1 MVEIRFLP
9 PSASDVGPKN
19 ALAERAARQ
28 LERYRDDPDAT
39 FDLPVVVEGS
49 PLQRAVWDAMCAIP
63 RGKTRTYGD
72 IARELGAIFRAL
84 PAFPRCARVGQ
95 ACGDNRLP
103 IVIPCHRVVA
113 ADGIGG
119 FGHATGGYL
128 LEVKR
133 WLLMHE
139 APAFE
144 LRPKQGDGPARRV
157 LRRALARGRT
167 FPQHLAAY
175 RADLEQLG
183 CFLKGKNCSR
193 SREEN
198 LFAFLASRKGRA
210 SSAARL
216 RVDAQALL
224 PLLPARAAHRGRPDA
239 QARPAQARAA
249 LPEVALRSRRR
260 GAARRARRR
269 RRRSAC
275 ATARCSRRSM
285 RPGCASPSSW
295 R

>member
-1 MVEIRFLP
+1 MFDVVIEFPKMKVAVATRDDRVVEIRFLP
-9 PSASDVGPKN
+9 PSSSDVLPKN

-28 LERYRDDPDAT
+28 LERYRDDPDAK

-63 RGKTRTYGD
+63 RGNTRTYGD
-72 IARELGAIFRAL
+72 IARQLGAHFPAPGPVDARAI
-84 PAFPRCARVGQ
+84 GQ

-144 LRPKQGDGPARRV
+144 LRP
-157 LRRALARGRT
+157 
-167 FPQHLAAY
+167 
-175 RADLEQLG
+175 
-183 CFLKGKNCSR
+183 
-193 SREEN
+193 
-198 LFAFLASRKGRA
+198 
-210 SSAARL
+210 
-216 RVDAQALL
+216 
-224 PLLPARAAHRGRPDA
+224 
-239 QARPAQARAA
+239 
-249 LPEVALRSRRR
+249 
-260 GAARRARRR
+260 
-269 RRRSAC
+269 
-275 ATARCSRRSM
+275 
-285 RPGCASPSSW
+285 
-295 R
+295 